1 MKQKTLVIGV
11 AALLALA
18 GVVVATRSLWSPEGA
33 VAQSSVQRTQP
44 SVPVDVALAVK
55 KKVPVLIESL
65 GTVTPMASVAVKTRV
80 DSEISAVHFQ
90 DGAMVRQG
98 DLLFTL
104 DTRAIDAQI
113 RQAEGA
119 LARDRAQLE
128 GAERDV
134 RRYSEL
140 AAKGATPITNLDNA
154 KTQVGAFQGAA
165 KANEALLESLK
176 VQLSYATIRAPIAGR
191 ASMAT
196 VKAGNFVRQADAIPL
211 ATIIQVD
218 PVYVSFT
225 VPQRYLPSVRQALA
239 AESATVDVTIPGEA
253 KSAEGQVTMIENTVD
268 AATGM
273 VIIRATMPNKEQ
285 LLWPGTLVTTKLT
298 LRTEDA
304 VTIPS
309 NAVQVSQ
316 EGSFVFV
323 VKDNVATKRPVTV
336 ARIYGPESVIES
348 GLQNG
353 ETVVTEGQLRLS
365 NGSRVSTREP
375 KAGT

>member
-1 MKQKTLVIGV
+1 M
-11 AALLALA
+11 
-18 GVVVATRSLWSPEGA
+18 
-33 VAQSSVQRTQP
+33 
-44 SVPVDVALAVK
+44 PVDVAVAAR

-80 DSEISAVHFQ
+80 DSEIAAVHFQ

-104 DTRAIDAQI
+104 DTRAIEAQI

-140 AAKGATPITNLDNA
+140 TAKGATPITNLDNA
-154 KTQVGAFQGAA
+154 KTQVGVFQGAA
-165 KANEALLESLK
+165 RSNEALLESLK
-176 VQLSYATIRAPIAGR
+176 VQQSYATIRAPIAGR

-196 VKAGNFVRQADAIPL
+196 VKAGNFVRQADTAPL

-225 VPQRYLPSVRQALA
+225 VPQRHLPNVRQAMA
-239 AESATVDVTIPGEA
+239 AESAAVSVTIPGEP
-253 KSAEGQVTMIENTVD
+253 KRAEGHVTMIENTVD

-273 VIIRATMPNKEQ
+273 IIIRATMPNQEQ
-285 LLWPGTLVTTKLT
+285 LLWPGTLVNTQLT
-298 LRTEDA
+298 LRNEDS
-304 VTIPS
+304 VTVPS
-309 NAVQVSQ
+309 TAVQVSQ

-323 VKDNVATKRPVTV
+323 VKD
-336 ARIYGPESVIES
+336 G
-348 GLQNG
+348 
-353 ETVVTEGQLRLS
+353 
-365 NGSRVSTREP
+365 
-375 KAGT
+375 

>member
-11 AALLALA
+11 AAVLALA
-18 GVVVATRSLWSPEGA
+18 GIFAVTRSLWSPEGA
-33 VAQSSVQRTQP
+33 VAQSSGQRTQA
-44 SVPVDVALAVK
+44 SVPVDVALAVR

-65 GTVTPMASVAVKTRV
+65 GTVTPMASVAVKARV

-98 DLLFTL
+98 ELLFTL
-104 DTRAIDAQI
+104 DTRAIEAQI

-134 RRYSEL
+134 RRYTEL
-140 AAKGATPITNLDNA
+140 TAKGATPITNLDNA
-154 KTQVGAFQGAA
+154 KTQVGVFQGAA
-165 KANEALLESLK
+165 KSNEALLDNLK
-176 VQLSYATIRAPIAGR
+176 VQLSYAAIRAPIAGR

-196 VKAGNFVRQADAIPL
+196 VKAGNLVRQADVAPL

-225 VPQRYLPSVRQALA
+225 IPQRHLPHVRQALA
-239 AESATVDVTIPGEA
+239 AESATVDVSIPGEA
-253 KSAEGQVTMIENTVD
+253 KRAEGHVTMIENTVD

-273 VIIRATMPNKEQ
+273 IIVRATMPNKEQ
-285 LLWPGTLVTTKLT
+285 LLWPGTLVTTQLT
-298 LRTEDA
+298 LRNEDA
-304 VTIPS
+304 VTVPS
-309 NAVQVSQ
+309 AAVQVSQ
-316 EGSFVFV
+316 EGTFVFV
-323 VKDNVATKRPVTV
+323 IKDGIASKRPVTV
-336 ARIYGPESVIES
+336 ARVYGAESVIEK
-348 GLQNG
+348 GLEAG

-365 NGSRVSTREP
+365 NGARVSTREP

>member
-1 MKQKTLVIGV
+1 MKQKTLAIGV
-11 AALLALA
+11 AAVLALA
-18 GVVVATRSLWSPEGA
+18 GVFAVTRSLWSPEGA
-33 VAQSSVQRTQP
+33 VAQSSGQRAQP
-44 SVPVDVALAVK
+44 SVPVDVALTVR

-104 DTRAIDAQI
+104 DTRAIEAQI

-154 KTQVGAFQGAA
+154 KTQVGVFQGAA
-165 KANEALLESLK
+165 RSNEALLESLK

-225 VPQRYLPSVRQALA
+225 VPQRHLPPVRQALA
-239 AESATVDVTIPGEA
+239 AESATVDVTIPGES
-253 KSAEGQVTMIENTVD
+253 KSAEGHVTMIENTVD

-273 VIIRATMPNKEQ
+273 ITIRATMPNKEQ
-285 LLWPGTLVTTKLT
+285 LLWPGTLVTTRLT
-298 LRTEDA
+298 LRTEEV
-304 VTIPS
+304 VTVPS
-309 NAVQVSQ
+309 AAVQVSQ

-323 VKDNVATKRPVTV
+323 VKDGIAAKRPVTV
-336 ARIYGPESVIES
+336 ARVYGAESVIES
-348 GLQNG
+348 GLADG

-365 NGSRVSTREP
+365 NGARVSTREP

>member
-11 AALLALA
+11 AAVLALA
-18 GVVVATRSLWSPEGA
+18 GVFVATRSLWSPEGA
-33 VAQSSVQRTQP
+33 VAQSSQRTQP
-44 SVPVDVALAVK
+44 SVPVDVALAVR

-65 GTVTPMASVAVKTRV
+65 GTVTPMASVAVKSRV

-104 DTRAIDAQI
+104 DTRAIEAQI

-119 LARDRAQLE
+119 LSRDRAQLE

-134 RRYSEL
+134 RRYTEL
-140 AAKGATPITNLDNA
+140 AARGATPVTNLDNA
-154 KTQVGAFQGAA
+154 KTQVGVFQGAA
-165 KANEALLESLK
+165 RSNEALLDSLK

-191 ASMAT
+191 ASMAA
-196 VKAGNFVRQADAIPL
+196 VKAGNLVRQADATPL

-225 VPQRYLPSVRQALA
+225 VPQRHLPHVRQALA
-239 AESATVDVTIPGEA
+239 AESATVEVTIPGDA
-253 KSAEGQVTMIENTVD
+253 KRAEGHVTMIENTVD
-268 AATGM
+268 ATTGM
-273 VIIRATMPNKEQ
+273 ITIRATMPNKEQ
-285 LLWPGTLVTTKLT
+285 VLWPGTLVTTQLT

-304 VTIPS
+304 VTVPS
-309 NAVQVSQ
+309 AAVQVSQ

-323 VKDNVATKRPVTV
+323 VKDGIAAKRPVTV
-336 ARIYGPESVIES
+336 ARVYGAGSVIES
-348 GLQNG
+348 GLVDG

-365 NGSRVSTREP
+365 NGARVSTREP

>member
-1 MKQKTLVIGV
+1 
-11 AALLALA
+11 
-18 GVVVATRSLWSPEGA
+18 
-33 VAQSSVQRTQP
+33 
-44 SVPVDVALAVK
+44 
-55 KKVPVLIESL
+55 
-65 GTVTPMASVAVKTRV
+65 
-80 DSEISAVHFQ
+80 
-90 DGAMVRQG
+90 
-98 DLLFTL
+98 
-104 DTRAIDAQI
+104 
-113 RQAEGA
+113 
-119 LARDRAQLE
+119 
-128 GAERDV
+128 
-134 RRYSEL
+134 
-140 AAKGATPITNLDNA
+140 
-154 KTQVGAFQGAA
+154 
-165 KANEALLESLK
+165 LLESLK

-191 ASMAT
+191 ASMAA

-218 PVYVSFT
+218 PVYVTFT

-268 AATGM
+268 ATTGM

-304 VTIPS
+304 VTVPS
-309 NAVQVSQ
+309 TAVQVSQ

-323 VKDNVATKRPVTV
+323 VKDGVASKRAVTV
-336 ARIYGPESVIES
+336 ARIYGAESVIET

>member
-33 VAQSSVQRTQP
+33 VAQSSGQRTQP

-323 VKDNVATKRPVTV
+323 VKDSVATKRPVTV

>member
-18 GVVVATRSLWSPEGA
+18 GIVVATRSLWSPEGA
-33 VAQSSVQRTQP
+33 VAQSSGQRTQP

-113 RQAEGA
+113 RQADGA

-140 AAKGATPITNLDNA
+140 TAKGATPITNLDNA
-154 KTQVGAFQGAA
+154 KTQVGVFQGAVRS
-165 KANEALLESLK
+165 NEALLESLK

-191 ASMAT
+191 ASMAA

-218 PVYVSFT
+218 PVYVTFT

-268 AATGM
+268 ATTGM

-304 VTIPS
+304 VTVPS
-309 NAVQVSQ
+309 TAVQVSQ
-316 EGSFVFV
+316 DGSFVFV
-323 VKDNVATKRPVTV
+323 VKDGVASKRPVTV
-336 ARIYGPESVIES
+336 ARIYGAESVIET